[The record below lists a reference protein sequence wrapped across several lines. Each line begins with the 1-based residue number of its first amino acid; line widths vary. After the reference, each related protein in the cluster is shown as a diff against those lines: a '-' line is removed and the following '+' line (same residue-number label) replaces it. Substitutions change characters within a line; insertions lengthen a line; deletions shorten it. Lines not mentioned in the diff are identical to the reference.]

1 MATDYRKLCI
11 ELFGTDDLNTLKK
24 IEETPKPG
32 RKKKF
37 SDKEADRILKLYSG
51 GMTIKQIAEKYGTSR
66 QIISKYIN
74 MPVHKGCSMRMT
86 YMYKKSPCTE
96 IDIDFLEKKI
106 YIQNKTDDI
115 LHRAFGI
122 NEAPEWG
129 DFEAFLEDRC
139 PPRTRGNIK
148 RLLRSMNIDSYDPL
162 SIIEYTKG
170 KCVDDNMWIKIRY
183 CR

>member
-11 ELFGTDDLNTLKK
+11 ELFGTDDVNTLKK
-24 IEETPKPG
+24 IAEKPKPG

-96 IDIDFLEKKI
+96 IDIDFLEK
-106 YIQNKTDDI
+106 
-115 LHRAFGI
+115 
-122 NEAPEWG
+122 
-129 DFEAFLEDRC
+129 
-139 PPRTRGNIK
+139 
-148 RLLRSMNIDSYDPL
+148 
-162 SIIEYTKG
+162 
-170 KCVDDNMWIKIRY
+170 
-183 CR
+183 